1 MSANEFTYLAK
12 SLNNDINYE
21 HDYAEI
27 HQQEINQQLHE
38 HNYSM
43 KPTQKHIYI
52 NQEYADD
59 ISEITSN
66 ADKIKYLKMTLPQLL
81 AKRNLI
87 INETKTEEYKI
98 SRVNC
103 DDKWKKCKLLG
114 SILDTNND
122 IKRRKGL
129 SLDAVQKI
137 KYMFNNKKLSIKT
150 KMRAFDAYISSIF
163 LYNSE
168 LWTLTSSIEK
178 QIDSFQHRLLRKNV
192 LNIKWPTVM
201 NNEDV
206 YNRMKANKWSIVIKK
221 RRMRWLGHVMRLPEQ
236 TPARKAIQYANEK
249 YVRPRGRPP
258 TTWLSMMKK
267 KTDRR
272 S

>member
-1 MSANEFTYLAK
+1 
-12 SLNNDINYE
+12 
-21 HDYAEI
+21 
-27 HQQEINQQLHE
+27 
-38 HNYSM
+38 M
-43 KPTQKHIYI
+43 KQ
-52 NQEYADD
+52 
-59 ISEITSN
+59 
-66 ADKIKYLKMTLPQLL
+66 
-81 AKRNLI
+81 
-87 INETKTEEYKI
+87 KTEEYKI

-178 QIDSFQHRLLRKNV
+178 QIDSFTQ
-192 LNIKWPTVM
+192 I
-201 NNEDV
+201 
-206 YNRMKANKWSIVIKK
+206 IKK
-221 RRMRWLGHVMRLPEQ
+221 KCTKHKM
-236 TPARKAIQYANEK
+236 ANSYE
-249 YVRPRGRPP
+249 
-258 TTWLSMMKK
+258 
-267 KTDRR
+267 
-272 S
+272 